1 VKYTGC
7 TVHHVTPEIDAGRI
21 IDQAAV
27 RIEDGDTLETLA
39 AKVHAAEHRL
49 LVEVVARLSCGRA

>member
-1 VKYTGC
+1 
-7 TVHHVTPEIDAGRI
+7 VHSVTLEVDGGPI

-27 RIEDGDTLETLA
+27 RIEDSDTLETLA

-49 LVEVVARLSCGRA
+49 LPEVVARLSLR